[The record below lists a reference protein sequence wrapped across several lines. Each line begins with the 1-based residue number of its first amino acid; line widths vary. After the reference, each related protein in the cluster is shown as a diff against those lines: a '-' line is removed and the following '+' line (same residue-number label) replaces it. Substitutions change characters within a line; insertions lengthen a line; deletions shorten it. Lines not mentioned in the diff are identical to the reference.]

1 MAHRTTRSIVSLALA
16 ALAVAACGGTGV
28 VTSALV
34 DATDAGPVRA
44 SSPAV
49 DADSPAAKAAASA
62 SAPTD
67 PRSDAGQV
75 DAGASDAE
83 ADTAVDS
90 AVAPE
95 CPGFVRID
103 VPIGDCLY
111 LNGGTCLALN
121 PDGSPDCL
129 TSYPCSPV
137 GHCTTAQAV
146 MKPLVFYT
154 SPESPD
160 ARRILHVGACP
171 EVCL

>member
-1 MAHRTTRSIVSLALA
+1 MAHRTTRSFVTLALA

-34 DATDAGPVRA
+34 DATDAGPA
-44 SSPAV
+44 STSSPEV
-49 DADSPAAKAAASA
+49 DADPPAGE
-62 SAPTD
+62 T
-67 PRSDAGQV
+67 
-75 DAGASDAE
+75 GAD
-83 ADTAVDS
+83 
-90 AVAPE
+90 AVAPADAS
-95 CPGFVRID
+95 GDAVQVDGAADAARDAD

-129 TSYPCSPV
+129 ASYPCSPV
-137 GHCTTAQAV
+137 GHCATADAV
-146 MKPLVFYT
+146 SKPLVFWT
-154 SPESPD
+154 SPQTPD